1 MMRSPHHKASAL
13 RLKEFALHH
22 KASAP
27 HHHASVPHHK
37 ASAIAAIVALVLLMS
52 LGLVSFGASTARADS
67 SDTVSQSQSSSDTL
81 SANTGKVSTG
91 TRTTSAGARTT
102 PAGAETP
109 SARTG
114 AAPPGTKDTSAGVA
128 PEGTSPAPTGARTT
142 PAGTDT
148 VYVPDLVRP
157 ETVEESQNEIL
168 LKEGPDIEVRFG
180 KSLREFALGKEKN
193 QSAFSV
199 SPSLSYDRV
208 DGLSLFMHEEF
219 NDPELLYPRIHL
231 VEGYAFDSRKW
242 RYRLDFEQPLFS
254 PTSFSFGASVYLI
267 TDTFDGELTGNIENS
282 LSSLFLK
289 KDYRDY
295 FEREGAAV
303 FARQKF
309 LGYNKVT
316 VQYAEDT
323 YRSADAISKGLFYR
337 HSRQFRP
344 NPPVDEGK
352 WATVTAQYEFD
363 SRQDDQAGPT
373 EHWYRLE
380 YESGRHKDEPCMEYT
395 RLAADLRTYLNLN
408 PGQYLSC
415 RLKLGANPSGTLPFQ
430 REFYVG
436 GIGTLAAHAYKEF
449 RGDHMILF
457 NAEYAIDVVKRFQ
470 VIMLTDVG
478 KAWYGRDAL
487 KDQTLELDVGIGVG
501 LEKGL
506 RIFAAKTPSKADSRV
521 VWTLR
526 LERTF

>member
-91 TRTTSAGARTT
+91 TRTASA
-102 PAGAETP
+102 
-109 SARTG
+109 
-114 AAPPGTKDTSAGVA
+114 
-128 PEGTSPAPTGARTT
+128 GARTT

-506 RIFAAKTPSKADSRV
+506 RIFAAKTPNKEDSPV

-526 LERTF
+526 LQRTF

>member
-1 MMRSPHHKASAL
+1 
-13 RLKEFALHH
+13 
-22 KASAP
+22 
-27 HHHASVPHHK
+27 
-37 ASAIAAIVALVLLMS
+37 MS
-52 LGLVSFGASTARADS
+52 LGLVSFGAGTARVDS
-67 SDTVSQSQSSSDTL
+67 PDAASQSQSSSDTL

-91 TRTTSAGARTT
+91 ASATSAG
-102 PAGAETP
+102 
-109 SARTG
+109 SV
-114 AAPPGTKDTSAGVA
+114 PPGSKIPSTR
-128 PEGTSPAPTGARTT
+128 E
-142 PAGTDT
+142 GTDT

-157 ETVEESQNEIL
+157 ETVQESQNEIL

-180 KSLREFALGKEKN
+180 KSLKEFALGKEEN

-199 SPSLSYDRV
+199 RPSLSYDRV

-242 RYRLDFEQPLFS
+242 RYKVDFEQPLFS
-254 PTSFSFGASVYLI
+254 PTSFSFGGSVYLI
-267 TDTFDGELTGNIENS
+267 TDTFDKELTGEIENS
-282 LSSLFLK
+282 LSSLCLK

-309 LGYNKVT
+309 LRYNSVT

-323 YRSADAISKGLFYR
+323 YRSVEAISKGLFYR
-337 HSRQFRP
+337 HSRHFRP
-344 NPPVDEGK
+344 NPPVNEGK
-352 WATVTAQYEFD
+352 WATVTAQYELD
-363 SRQDDQAGPT
+363 SRQDEREGPT

-380 YESGRHKDEPCMEYT
+380 YESGRHKNEPCMEYT
-395 RLAADLRTYLNLN
+395 RLAADLRAYLNLN

-415 RLKLGANPSGTLPFQ
+415 RLKLGATPSGTLPFQ

-470 VIMLTDVG
+470 FIMLTDAG

-487 KDQTLELDVGIGVG
+487 KDQRLDLDVGIGVG
-501 LEKGL
+501 LAKGL
-506 RIFAAKTPSKADSRV
+506 RIFAAKTPSKADSHV

-526 LERTF
+526 LQRTF

>member
-1 MMRSPHHKASAL
+1 MVATPRPRRSVVLPARFTRGIAIALRRHAGVREMMRSPHHKASSP
-13 RLKEFALHH
+13 R
-22 KASAP
+22 
-27 HHHASVPHHK
+27 HK
-37 ASAIAAIVALVLLMS
+37 ASAIVAIGTLVLLMS
-52 LGLVSFGASTARADS
+52 FAVGTVRAGS
-67 SDTVSQSQSSSDTL
+67 SDSVSQSQSTSDTV
-81 SANTGKVSTG
+81 SANSGKVSSG
-91 TRTTSAGARTT
+91 TSTTSAGAKTT

-109 SARTG
+109 SART
-114 AAPPGTKDTSAGVA
+114 
-128 PEGTSPAPTGARTT
+128 
-142 PAGTDT
+142 DT
-148 VYVPDLVRP
+148 VYIPDLVRP
-157 ETVEESQNEIL
+157 ETLEESQNEIL

-180 KSLREFALGKEKN
+180 KSLREFALGKEGN

-199 SPSLSYDRV
+199 SPWLSFDRV
-208 DGLSLFMHEEF
+208 DGLSFFMHEEF

-242 RYRLDFEQPLFS
+242 RYKVDFEQPLFS
-254 PTSFSFGASVYLI
+254 PTSFSFGGSVYLI
-267 TDTFDGELTGNIENS
+267 TDTFDKELTGDIENS
-282 LSSLFLK
+282 LSSLLLK

-309 LGYNKVT
+309 LRYNSVT

-323 YRSADAISKGLFYR
+323 YRSVDAISKGLFYR
-337 HSRQFRP
+337 HSRQFRS
-344 NPPVDEGK
+344 NPAVDEGK
-352 WATVTAQYEFD
+352 WATVTAHYELD
-363 SRQDDQAGPT
+363 SRQDEQAGPT

-380 YESGRHKDEPCMEYT
+380 YESGRHKDEPCMEYA

-415 RLKLGANPSGTLPFQ
+415 RLKLGATPSGTLPFQ
-430 REFYVG
+430 REFCVG

-470 VIMLTDVG
+470 FIMLTDFG

-487 KDQTLELDVGIGVG
+487 KDQSLELDVGIGVG
-501 LEKGL
+501 LQEGV
-506 RIFAAKTPSKADSRV
+506 RIFAAKTPSKEGSHV